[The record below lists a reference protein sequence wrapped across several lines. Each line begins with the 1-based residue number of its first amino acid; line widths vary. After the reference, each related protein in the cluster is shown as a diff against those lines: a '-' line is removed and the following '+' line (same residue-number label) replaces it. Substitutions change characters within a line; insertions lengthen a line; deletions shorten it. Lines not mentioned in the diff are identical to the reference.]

1 MTMPTISL
9 SITAI
14 ERLVFA
20 LSALRSHY
28 NREKSTQVPLLTT
41 DRREALVPLIKVAI
55 GEIALKVGAMANP
68 SEDGDIVTVAICRD
82 GTAVRT
88 ATEHAC
94 ALRVLQ
100 MANIGY
106 DSRAAADY
114 GQQSAAATELVLA
127 ALAGRETGGKIM
139 PHWY

>member
-1 MTMPTISL
+1 MPTISL

-14 ERLVFA
+14 ERQVFA
-20 LSALRSHY
+20 LSALRSYY
-28 NREKSTQVPLLTT
+28 NREKSTQVPLLTA
-41 DRREALVPLIKVAI
+41 DRREALAPLIRAAI
-55 GEIALKVGAMANP
+55 GEIALKVGAVANL
-68 SEDGDIVTVAICRD
+68 SEDGDIVAVSIGRD
-82 GTAVRT
+82 GTAVIT